1 MIFEIIESAT
11 GDTLG
16 SVNISGMSDEHIL
29 KWLVDHGYLAGDPD
43 DYEISRCYP
52 LAEGEIV
59 VLDMETQRPMLKLEL
74 PPEPEQQAA

>member
-1 MIFEIIESAT
+1 MLQTIIDSAT
-11 GDTLG
+11 GDTIG

-29 KWLVDHGYLAGDPD
+29 KWLVDHGYVSGSPD

-59 VLDMETQRPMLKLEL
+59 VLEMESQRPILKLEL
-74 PPEPEQQAA
+74 PPEPESKAA

>member
-1 MIFEIIESAT
+1 MELFIIDSAN

-29 KWLVDHGYLAGDPD
+29 KWLVDHGYLDGSPD
-43 DYEISRCYP
+43 DYEITRSYP

-59 VLDMETQRPMLKLEL
+59 VLDIETQRPLLKLEF
-74 PPEPEQQAA
+74 PDEQIAA

>member
-1 MIFEIIESAT
+1 MIFDIIDSGT

-16 SVNISGMSDEHIL
+16 NVNIAGMSDEHIL
-29 KWLVDHGYLAGDPD
+29 KWLVDHGYLPGNPD

-59 VLDMETQRPMLKLEL
+59 VIDMDTQRPLLKLEL
-74 PPEPEQQAA
+74 PDETPAQAA